1 MFLPAC
7 DSSGLEDISMKCSL
21 IMNRTLPIREKRAG
35 EMQFSRFFSF
45 NADENICVLLKKQ
58 LHAMMNYAT
67 VLK

>member
-1 MFLPAC
+1 
-7 DSSGLEDISMKCSL
+7 
-21 IMNRTLPIREKRAG
+21 MNRTLPIREKRAG
-35 EMQFSRFFSF
+35 EMQFSRFFPF